1 MKAMD
6 FDMEFLES
14 HRYRWS
20 QTSSWHNACYI
31 YLFKCSTLKINLYS
45 RNSAIINTVILPV
58 IYENKTFRNADFLYT
73 PRCNIKSTYLLIDN
87 NSNNQM
93 GRNSN
98 FTFDNLIVSPVP
110 HYDLENLAFEENIK
124 FKSFKVSENWQSFS
138 SNATGYW
145 NNRPSVLLNTIRRKK
160 SKCKKAQCKF
170 KIYNNISPELRQHYW
185 HVYNKSWKPAE
196 ASPEFINWLLDYTSE
211 QGLLRLGFTYIDCRP
226 IAMHF
231 WIVQDGTASIFKLAQ
246 DKEFDHL
253 SPGTVLMAEMI
264 DWVYAHDEIHCIDFL
279 TGSDEYKKL
288 WMDECRPLYGL
299 EIFNMKTIRGRLLW
313 YRHCIIRFLKSI
325 RSRFNKHE

>member
-1 MKAMD
+1 MNFENTQANKINNY
-6 FDMEFLES
+6 F
-14 HRYRWS
+14 WS
-20 QTSSWHNACYI
+20 QTIHWHLSCLIYI
-31 YLFKCSTLKINLYS
+31 SNKQPDSTPYLLKVKQNDENILFIPS
-45 RNSAIINTVILPV
+45 IKLNSHFV
-58 IYENKTFRNADFLYT
+58 NADFLYS
-73 PRCNIKSTYLLIDN
+73 PSFSLF
-87 NSNNQM
+87 
-93 GRNSN
+93 RNSLINRVNCINHHPSAVQCNYNYCIISPLLECDLPN
-98 FTFDNLIVSPVP
+98 FSSYKFLRFATFLHS
-110 HYDLENLAFEENIK
+110 K
-124 FKSFKVSENWQSFS
+124 NWQAFS
-138 SNATGYW
+138 SNGAEYW
-145 NNRPSVLLNTIRRKK
+145 TNRPSVLLNTIRKKKVKCRKE
-160 SKCKKAQCKF
+160 SCKHTFFRTLSSQLKQ
-170 KIYNNISPELRQHYW
+170 NYW
-185 HVYNKSWKPAE
+185 EVYNRSWKPAE

-211 QGLLRLGFTYIDCRP
+211 QGLLRLGFTYIDSRP

-299 EIFNMKTIRGRLLW
+299 EIFNMKTFRGRLLW

-325 RSRFNKHE
+325 RSRFNRHE